1 MFSDTHFHFRSMVKD
16 HAFDGSDELSKMAL
30 NDVFFALDIGTEC
43 GDLGERIQCVR
54 TALDNICET
63 ELKEKVQKFIHFSA
77 GIWPSR
83 QAALAAADQV
93 KILET
98 NILEALSSE
107 DPLLKKISAV
117 GECGLDHHWNKEEA
131 EDFNFAAEEKLF
143 EMQLDLAKRL
153 SLPVIVHSRDAFVQT
168 VDCIKNSNYDRGV
181 IHCYSYDL
189 EAAKVFV
196 GRGWYIA
203 LGGGLTYTKKAK
215 MNDLIDLVRYIPED
229 RLLLETDAPYL
240 APVPFRGKP
249 NTPNFI
255 NLTYDFIAGI
265 RGVKTEYLCGLVDRN
280 CRALFKNRLS

>member
-1 MFSDTHFHFRSMVKD
+1 MVKD

>member
-16 HAFDGSDELSKMAL
+16 HAFDGSAELSKMAL
-30 NDVFFALDIGTEC
+30 NDVSFALDIGTEC
-43 GDLGERIQCVR
+43 DDLGERILCVES
-54 TALDNICET
+54 ALNNIREP

-83 QAALAAADQV
+83 QAILAAEEQV

-107 DPLLKKISAV
+107 DPLFKKISAV
-117 GECGLDHHWNKEEA
+117 GECGLDHHWNREEA
-131 EDFNFAAEEKLF
+131 EGFDFAAEKELF
-143 EMQLDLAKRL
+143 EMQLDIAKRL
-153 SLPVIVHSRDAFVQT
+153 SLPVVVHSRDAFEQT

-189 EAAKVFV
+189 KAAKVFV

-203 LGGGLTYTKKAK
+203 LGGGVTYAKKAK
-215 MNDLIDLVRYIPED
+215 MSELVDIVRYIPED

-265 RGVKTEYLCGLVDRN
+265 RGVKTEYLCDLVDNN
-280 CRALFKNRLS
+280 CRALFKN